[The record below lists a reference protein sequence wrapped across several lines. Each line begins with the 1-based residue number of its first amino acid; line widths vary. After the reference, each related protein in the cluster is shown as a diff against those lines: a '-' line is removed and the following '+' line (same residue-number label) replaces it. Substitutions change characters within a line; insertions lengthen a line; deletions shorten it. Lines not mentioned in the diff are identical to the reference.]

1 MHLNLKEK
9 ANRTLLNAIGN
20 ALTSSGEILHTV
32 PLSKITYIM
41 SYVISFLNIFQDV
54 GDVDRKAKEPLQS
67 DDL

>member
-67 DDL
+67 DGL